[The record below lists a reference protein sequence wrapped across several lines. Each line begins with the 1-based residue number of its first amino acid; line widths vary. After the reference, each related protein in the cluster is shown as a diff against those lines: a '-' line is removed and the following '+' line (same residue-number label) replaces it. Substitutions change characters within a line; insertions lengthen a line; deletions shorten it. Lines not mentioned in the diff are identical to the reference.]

1 MGCKGCFYDLGDECQ
16 IMRHKEIGG
25 CSAYA
30 TTEEAIQREKAIE
43 AYKEYCYGVTIKTGT
58 PRQKLDA
65 EFMKLY
71 ELGLRDIEIGTRLQ
85 ISPSTVGYYRRDS
98 NLPLNKKNAHG
109 NGQIKK

>member
-1 MGCKGCFYDLGDECQ
+1 MGKQKLSEMYLRIANFWRRYYES
-16 IMRHKEIGG
+16 IEK
-25 CSAYA
+25 ANF
-30 TTEEAIQREKAIE
+30 KAIE